1 MKKERIFAMKYSKE
15 RNSNNAEVRNA
26 QKTNQPHSAEEKAPG
41 YGDKKLDGPNR
52 PST

>member
-1 MKKERIFAMKYSKE
+1 MAKQENKKKQQTKRG
-15 RNSNNAEVRNA
+15 VD
-26 QKTNQPHSAEEKAPG
+26 TTPG